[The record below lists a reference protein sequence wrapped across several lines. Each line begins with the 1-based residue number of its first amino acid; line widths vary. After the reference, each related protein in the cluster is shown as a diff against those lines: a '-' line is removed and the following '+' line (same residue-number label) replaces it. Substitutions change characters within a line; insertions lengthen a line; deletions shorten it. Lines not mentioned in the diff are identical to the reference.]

1 MAELDFESILSKTAK
16 EIPEAS
22 LVPSGTWRLK
32 ALAVTT
38 ADPDPENDRPGRVA
52 IAYMAVEPGEDVDP
66 DEVEKGLWKGERV
79 WFEKRIEKES
89 DFNGVTKHLQLLGID
104 MTAEELSFEEAFKL
118 VKKSKPEIFGTIGSR
133 SYKTKAGEE
142 KWVNTVKDFT
152 PIV

>member
-22 LVPSGTWRLK
+22 LVPTGTWRLK

-38 ADPDPENDRPGRVA
+38 AEADVENERPARIA
-52 IAYMAVEPGEDVDP
+52 IAYMPVEPGEDVDP

-89 DFNGVTKHLQLLGID
+89 DFNAVTKHLELLGIP
-104 MTAEELSFEEAFKL
+104 MTAEDLSFEEGFKR
-118 VKKSKPEIFGTIGSR
+118 VKKSKPEIFASVGSR
-133 SYKTKAGEE
+133 SYKTRAGDE
-142 KWVNTVKDFT
+142 KWVNTVKDFM
-152 PIV
+152 PVE